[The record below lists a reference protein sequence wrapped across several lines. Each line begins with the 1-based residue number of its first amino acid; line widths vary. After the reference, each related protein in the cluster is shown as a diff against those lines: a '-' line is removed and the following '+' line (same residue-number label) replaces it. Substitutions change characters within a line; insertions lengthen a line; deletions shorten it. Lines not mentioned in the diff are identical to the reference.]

1 MYNNPKS
8 KGQKVVSKVKP
19 LLAPTKKL
27 NNIPSQ
33 VSIVDTLINRQLPKK
48 TYGTQSNNNSTE
60 NLKGFN

>member
-48 TYGTQSNNNSTE
+48 TYGT
-60 NLKGFN
+60 